1 MGVADLEAVRAIDR
15 ASFPTP
21 AKAGLYRHE
30 VEDNPLAHYQVLLR
44 EGEEGETAVIGYAG
58 FWMMA
63 DEAHVSTIA
72 VLPAARR
79 RGLGELLLLNLLH
92 LAGREAATLATL
104 EVRRRNT
111 AAQALYRK
119 YRFQIVGERPNYYR
133 DTGEDALLMTAYLN
147 DAYYAAVLAPA
158 RARLWRRLSSTNEG

>member
-1 MGVADLEAVRAIDR
+1 
-15 ASFPTP
+15 
-21 AKAGLYRHE
+21 
-30 VEDNPLAHYQVLLR
+30 
-44 EGEEGETAVIGYAG
+44 
-58 FWMMA
+58 
-63 DEAHVSTIA
+63 
-72 VLPAARR
+72 
-79 RGLGELLLLNLLH
+79 LGELLLLNLLH